1 VQLNSDD
8 LAPSGT
14 FNQLTGTHEAG
25 HALGLG
31 HVAALRNRPNCGFAI
46 LLKQTKLPFDP
57 IRYPKNTYG
66 GGENSSVCYGDPS
79 FPADANNVMG
89 AGMSFASED
98 ARPWLN
104 RLPEHL
110 NVTNQGRFEF
120 GLNLSNWRVAMVNTP
135 PRVVR

>member
-1 VQLNSDD
+1 
-8 LAPSGT
+8 
-14 FNQLTGTHEAG
+14 
-25 HALGLG
+25 
-31 HVAALRNRPNCGFAI
+31 
-46 LLKQTKLPFDP
+46 
-57 IRYPKNTYG
+57 
-66 GGENSSVCYGDPS
+66 
-79 FPADANNVMG
+79 
-89 AGMSFASED
+89 MSFASED